1 MQTDQKCPLH
11 EIFLGG
17 TTKILKYV
25 LQNINPLPSS
35 DNLIC
40 LALQAKSAATY
51 NEIRYDEKSGTGFVE
66 LPSQRRLQDYI
77 NYIHPKQG
85 CNHEILNE
93 LKNKIKE
100 FRDIERFLMK
110 LKFKRI

>member
-1 MQTDQKCPLH
+1 MKFFREEQQK
-11 EIFLGG
+11 
-17 TTKILKYV
+17 YW
-25 LQNINPLPSS
+25 NISCKTSIHYHPV
-35 DNLIC
+35 IVWYC
-40 LALQAKSAATY
+40 LALQAKSAAAY
-51 NEIRYDEKSGTGFVE
+51 NEIRYDEKSGNGFVE

-100 FRDIERFLMK
+100 FRDIEPFLMK